1 MTDSLG
7 TAIHRPPGEII
18 DVRFT
23 PKSGH
28 WLNVSGCPLC
38 AKSGHDAC
46 LTFPPLEPL
55 SASLTLR
62 IGKIAILHFQIEGG
76 TTDDFQHVGCG
87 RLLLKRVAQLIEQ
100 PRVLDGDD
108 GLSGE
113 VRQQCNLLICE
124 GANLLAVDVDHTDDL
139 IVLEHRHNDKAARS
153 CYRGEAVANRMVLAG
168 WVTGCI
174 GDLHRPFG
182 VYCPL

>member
-62 IGKIAILHFQIEGG
+62 IGKIAILRKA
-76 TTDDFQHVGCG
+76 HVLRQGVDPKMRALG
-87 RLLLKRVAQLIEQ
+87 RLAAFSHMVEGPVKL
-100 PRVLDGDD
+100 
-108 GLSGE
+108 
-113 VRQQCNLLICE
+113 RQVFDFNHHMKL
-124 GANLLAVDVDHTDDL
+124 T
-139 IVLEHRHNDKAARS
+139 K
-153 CYRGEAVANRMVLAG
+153 
-168 WVTGCI
+168 
-174 GDLHRPFG
+174 F
-182 VYCPL
+182 